1 MKQSW
6 LSILLVTYLILSML
20 NAQPVFRYYRSY
32 ADFIRRLDVS
42 PAEVVGRAFYRAEIE
57 DRRVRQLDYI
67 LPDCRLASMTRY
79 YYDHAGNLVVRD
91 SLTADSVLVSRIS
104 YQPDRIQA
112 QLLEK
117 MYGRDWLPTQKD
129 YYTVGW
135 FDSLQNPVKYQVK
148 SASGEDVGRLE
159 LRYNDRND
167 LAMEIWIRSHDDKV
181 IELTEFEFDYANSVQ
196 HIVQYD
202 SSGLIVSEVSLQL
215 PKSPS
220 DSTLQELR

>member
-1 MKQSW
+1 M
-6 LSILLVTYLILSML
+6 SISVIIYLILSTL
-20 NAQPVFRYYRSY
+20 NAQTVFRYYRSY
-32 ADFIRRLDVS
+32 ADFIRQLDVS
-42 PAEVVGRAFYRAEIE
+42 PVEVVGQAFYRATIE
-57 DRRVRQLDYI
+57 GQRIKQLDFI
-67 LPDCRLASMTRY
+67 MTDGRLAAVTRY
-79 YYDHAGNLVVRD
+79 YYDHSGNLVVRD
-91 SLTADSVLVSRIS
+91 SLTADSVLVSRIA
-104 YQPDRIQA
+104 YQPDKIQA

-129 YYTVGW
+129 YYTVCW

-167 LAMEIWIRSHDDKV
+167 LTMEIWIRSHDDKV
-181 IELTEFEFDYANSVQ
+181 IELTDFEFNYANSVQ

-202 SSGLIVSEVSLQL
+202 SSGIIVSEISLQL
-215 PKSPS
+215 PESPS